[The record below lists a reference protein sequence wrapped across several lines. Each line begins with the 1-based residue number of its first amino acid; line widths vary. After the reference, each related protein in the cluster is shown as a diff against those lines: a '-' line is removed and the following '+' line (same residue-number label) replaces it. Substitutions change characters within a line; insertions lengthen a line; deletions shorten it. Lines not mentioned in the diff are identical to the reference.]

1 MSRSGANFYV
11 KCRWRGL
18 DRSGRVHDLTQA
30 GCLLDA
36 GNGFARAGDLVAV
49 RFDTGLRV
57 TGRATVLHGRAA
69 RIEFERPLHDAV
81 FAHLTGM
88 TGHATP
94 TERSFA
100 APRHAMGGAR
110 GLS

>member
-11 KCRWRGL
+11 KCRSRGL

-57 TGRATVLHGRAA
+57 TGRATVLHGRVA

-81 FAHLTGM
+81 FAHLTG
-88 TGHATP
+88 TAEAPVAAT
-94 TERSFA
+94 RSFT
-100 APRHAMGGAR
+100 APYRAGTVR
-110 GLS
+110 

>member
-11 KCRWRGL
+11 KCRSRGL

-49 RFDTGLRV
+49 RFETGLRV
-57 TGRATVLHGRAA
+57 TGRATLLHGRVA

-94 TERSFA
+94 AERGFA
-100 APRHAMGGAR
+100 MPRHATGSAR
-110 GLS
+110 GLG